1 MESTLLSPWLVA
13 FLALMAALISVTT
26 HRKRRDGTK
35 KLPPHA
41 AGGWPL
47 IGHLPMM
54 TGPDPLHITL
64 SGMADEYGPVFTVK
78 LGSRLGLV
86 ANTLEAAAECL
97 KANDVAFSNRQRT
110 AAMRL
115 MGYDFA
121 MFGFSNY
128 GGYWRE
134 MRKISVA
141 RLLSAR
147 KVAAMAGTRR
157 FHVRAMVERCRSDR
171 RVDMRRVFGDLTL
184 SLMVRTVAGDVEAE
198 MEEEGRERWRRS
210 VRDFFKMMTVFTV
223 SDVVPWLRWVDGFG
237 GWRRAFEKTG
247 REFDGMLQRW
257 VEEHKGRRR
266 TEEEEEDDA
275 DFMTVMLGVSDAVA
289 EEFPRY
295 DADTIT
301 KATCLVIIPLVS
313 TYKSRLT
320 IFFF

>member
-1 MESTLLSPWLVA
+1 MESPLLSPWLIA
-13 FLALMAALISVTT
+13 ALALIAALISAA
-26 HRKRRDGTK
+26 KRRGRRGGTK

-64 SGMADEYGPVFTVK
+64 SDMADVYGAVFTVK

-86 ANTLEAAAECL
+86 VNTREAAAECL

-147 KVAAMAGTRR
+147 KVAALAGTRR
-157 FHVRAMVERCRSDR
+157 LHVRAMVERCRSER
-171 RVDMRRVFGDLTL
+171 RVDLRRVFGDLTL
-184 SLMVRTVAGDVEAE
+184 SLMVETVAGDVEAE
-198 MEEEGRERWRRS
+198 MGEEGRERWRRS

-223 SDVVPWLRWVDGFG
+223 ADVIPWLRWVDSFG

-247 REFDGMLQRW
+247 REFDVKLQGW
-257 VEEHKGRRR
+257 LEEHRRR
-266 TEEEEEDDA
+266 RREEEEDDDA
-275 DFMTVMLGVSDAVA
+275 DFMTEMLGVSDAVA

-301 KATCLVIIPLVS
+301 KATCLVSNISFLSSRPTRVS
-313 TYKSRLT
+313 
-320 IFFF
+320 